1 MSNIHT
7 YSYEGPLPLGSV
19 VAHHCGAAGLVTA
32 KEAHWQLVGREAE
45 SGQYILDVYEVAE
58 SSISSNQASQRA
70 DEGLAD
76 SSEAILLK
84 PKERELKAT
93 IYGEISS
100 AGRTRMGG
108 ELLRLLR
115 TAQGLSPVG
124 EWGTMVGVRP
134 TKLFHK
140 LWDAVEQDYATV
152 ESSSH
157 DTVQCGPQSTE
168 KSSLYA
174 TAQFTPHATVES
186 SPQITEKSR
195 ATTMDGKVAQK
206 ASDALHALHEV
217 SESKLSLLRQIGSL
231 QRPYVAPHE
240 AMKQHVSV
248 YAGIPF
254 CQTRCTYC
262 SFPYGLIQ
270 DYGRIPD
277 FVEAFQ
283 KDAKH
288 VANLVEQY
296 NLSVDSL
303 YMGGGTPTSLCD
315 ADFQQVLE
323 TLQVLHQGDK
333 EFTVEA
339 GRPDSVTAHKL
350 DTMKRLGVNRISI
363 NPQSM
368 HDHIL
373 KAIARGHKA
382 EDIKTLYE
390 EVRRNTDFIV
400 NMDFIAGLPHQTL
413 AHMKENLDYVCQVR
427 PENVTIHTLAL
438 KRGSPLY
445 DGQGLQFM
453 PEEAIVK
460 EMVQLSRERLEAAGY
475 VPYYV
480 YRQQYMR
487 GQLENIGY
495 TLPGYECEYNIRIM
509 EERQSIISIGPGGSS
524 KWIYGADYRQRKQ
537 HIPKDVSVYIDTL
550 DRLLQKRSTLS
561 KIHWEG

>member
-1 MSNIHT
+1 MNNIHT

-32 KEAHWQLVGREAE
+32 KDGHWQLIAREVHETQEEQEVSKWAE
-45 SGQYILDVYEVAE
+45 SYTVNTSEIGYYILQVYEVV
-58 SSISSNQASQRA
+58 SSP
-70 DEGLAD
+70 E
-76 SSEAILLK
+76 EAL
-84 PKERELKAT
+84 KERQLRAT
-93 IYGEISS
+93 IRGEISS

-115 TAQGLSPVG
+115 TAQGLTPVG

-140 LWDAVEQDYATV
+140 LWDQVIESDGDSPGVQTV
-152 ESSSH
+152 AEDGDSPDIQTVAEDGDLPDIQIVAEDDDSSEVSVV
-157 DTVQCGPQSTE
+157 TP
-168 KSSLYA
+168 SSEEPA
-174 TAQFTPHATVES
+174 AQ
-186 SPQITEKSR
+186 
-195 ATTMDGKVAQK
+195 VA
-206 ASDALHALHEV
+206 SERLHALHEV
-217 SESKLSLLRQIGSL
+217 SQSKLSLLRQIGSL
-231 QRPYVAPHE
+231 QRPYVAPQKD
-240 AMKQHVSV
+240 MKQHISV
-248 YAGIPF
+248 YAGVPF

-262 SFPYGLIQ
+262 SFPYGLLQ
-270 DYGRIPD
+270 DYGRVPE
-277 FVEAFQ
+277 FVRAFQ
-283 KDAKH
+283 RDANH
-288 VANLVEQY
+288 VHELVARFG
-296 NLSVDSL
+296 LTVDSL

-315 ADFQQVLE
+315 DDFYFALE
-323 TLQVLHQGDK
+323 ALQPLHEGHR

-350 DTMKRLGVNRISI
+350 DSMKRFGVNRISI

-368 HDHIL
+368 QDAIL
-373 KAIARGHKA
+373 KAIARGHTA
-382 EDIKTLYE
+382 EDIKTLYK
-390 EVRRNTDFIV
+390 EVRQTTDFIV

-413 AHMKENLDYVCQVR
+413 AHMEENLDYVCQAR

-445 DGQGLQFM
+445 EGHGLEFM
-453 PEEAIVK
+453 PEESIVK
-460 EMVQLSRERLEAAGY
+460 EMVALSRQRLESAGY

-487 GQLENIGY
+487 GQMENIGY

-550 DRLLQKRSTLS
+550 ATLLQKRETLS